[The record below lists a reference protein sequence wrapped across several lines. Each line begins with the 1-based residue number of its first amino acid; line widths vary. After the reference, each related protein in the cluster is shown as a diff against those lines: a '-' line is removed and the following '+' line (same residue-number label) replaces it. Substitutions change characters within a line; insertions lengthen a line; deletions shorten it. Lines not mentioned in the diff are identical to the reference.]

1 MNENKGLLEGI
12 VVLDLTRVLAGPYCG
27 TLIADMGATVIKVE
41 NPLWDLLLMV
51 IVFIMQILIV
61 VNWDVL

>member
-1 MNENKGLLEGI
+1 MKIKGLLEGI

-41 NPLWDLLLMV
+41 NSYWWRWQS
-51 IVFIMQILIV
+51 FYGTFY
-61 VNWDVL
+61 

>member
-27 TLIADMGATVIKVE
+27 TLIADMGFLILISRISTH
-41 NPLWDLLLMV
+41 
-51 IVFIMQILIV
+51 QILH
-61 VNWDVL
+61 NAS